1 MTRKTNSYYA
11 GDDIDFPVRPERP
24 SGGLDRNSAQSLR
37 EQADFVE
44 AYDSYNRLLKQR
56 RTLVRARRNELQRDL
71 ANENDMSMEQAAVLF
86 TEAWE
91 EGHCEGFSAV
101 IARFEQLVEI
111 IENFNQAGEE

>member
-11 GDDIDFPVRPERP
+11 GDDIGIPVRPERP
-24 SGGLDRNSAQSLR
+24 SGAFDRNSAQSLR
-37 EQADFVE
+37 DQADFVE

-56 RTLVRARRNELQRDL
+56 RPLVRARREELQRDL

-91 EGHCEGFSAV
+91 EGHSEGFNAV
-101 IARFEQLVEI
+101 INRFEQLVEI